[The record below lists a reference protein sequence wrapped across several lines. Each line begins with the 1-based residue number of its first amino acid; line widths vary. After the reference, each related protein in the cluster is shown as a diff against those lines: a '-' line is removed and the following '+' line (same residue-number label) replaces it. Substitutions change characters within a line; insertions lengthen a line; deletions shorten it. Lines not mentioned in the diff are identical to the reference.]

1 MVDQFGGG
9 LGNGLNADSPFP
21 SGRVF
26 LRKTMEAMVRQKKP
40 ADPEMEELTLEPL
53 PSASLF
59 GEIQETIP
67 PIKSN
72 SYKDSE
78 LEDPVEDF
86 DLEGEEIELG
96 MEERED
102 LGAEQLLQ
110 EEIPF
115 QPQDITWEYLKGL
128 EKIALLTPEQ
138 EVELA
143 KRIKEGERQ
152 IKLFEAR
159 ANRLKAQLHPAPAP
173 KGSGKRSQRSAQA
186 GQRKGQK
193 RAKLTPKEIKA
204 KTLQYKKV
212 LAQYQQAVAETQ
224 KAKNELIQANLRLV
238 VSIAKRYAN
247 RGLSF
252 LDLIQ
257 EGNLGLMQALVKFD
271 YTKGYKFSTYASWW
285 IRAAILRAFAEKSR
299 TIRIPNYLFEIK
311 GKLMKSF
318 KSLMKKL
325 GREPTSLELSR
336 DSGIPIHDVEKIL
349 NLTEEPISLDMPI
362 GEEDST
368 LEDLIADEKSL
379 SPSDS
384 LLEKDMIYHTRK
396 LLSGLSPREEKILRL
411 RFGIGEDGE
420 CTLEEIGRQFGLSRE
435 RIRQIEAK
443 AIERLRDPSRHKEIR
458 EYFE

>member
-1 MVDQFGGG
+1 VK
-9 LGNGLNADSPFP
+9 NN
-21 SGRVF
+21 
-26 LRKTMEAMVRQKKP
+26 KTTIKKGE
-40 ADPEMEELTLEPL
+40 DLTLEPVQ
-53 PSASLF
+53 SSSLF
-59 GEIQETIP
+59 AEPPSSIP
-67 PIKSN
+67 PIQSTPFIE
-72 SYKDSE
+72 SE
-78 LEDPVEDF
+78 VEQTIEDF
-86 DLEGEEIELG
+86 ELQPDEAELVVEEEEEISTEPVP
-96 MEERED
+96 
-102 LGAEQLLQ
+102 Q
-110 EEIPF
+110 EEIIF

-128 EKIALLTPEQ
+128 EKISLLTPEK
-138 EVELA
+138 EVQLA

-152 IKLFEAR
+152 VRILETKT
-159 ANRLKAQLHPAPAP
+159 NRLRTQLYPTAGP
-173 KGSGKRSQRSAQA
+173 KNGGKRTHTQQGYKS
-186 GQRKGQK
+186 KGKNGRNGKKSKHFPSEVRQK
-193 RAKLTPKEIKA
+193 NLLYKQTSNQYRLALLD
-204 KTLQYKKV
+204 LQ
-212 LAQYQQAVAETQ
+212 Q
-224 KAKNELIQANLRLV
+224 AKNELIQANLRLV

-257 EGNLGLMQALVKFD
+257 EGNLGLIQAMVKFD
-271 YTKGYKFSTYASWW
+271 YTKGFKFSTYASWW

-318 KSLMKKL
+318 KDLVKKL
-325 GREPTSLELSR
+325 GREPTSQELSK
-336 DSGIPIHDVEKIL
+336 DSGIPLHDVEKIL
-349 NLTEEPISLDMPI
+349 NLIEEPISLDMTI

-368 LEDLIADEKSL
+368 LEDLIPDEKGL

-384 LLEKDMIYHTRK
+384 LLEKDLTHQIQK

-443 AIERLRDPSRHKEIR
+443 ALDRLRDPKRYKEIK

>member
-1 MVDQFGGG
+1 MK
-9 LGNGLNADSPFP
+9 NN
-21 SGRVF
+21 
-26 LRKTMEAMVRQKKP
+26 KTTSKKG
-40 ADPEMEELTLEPL
+40 EELTLEPVQ
-53 PSASLF
+53 SSSLF
-59 GEIQETIP
+59 AEPPTSIP
-67 PIKSN
+67 PIQSAPFVEG
-72 SYKDSE
+72 E
-78 LEDPVEDF
+78 LEETVEDF
-86 DLEGEEIELG
+86 DLQSEEAEIVTEEGEEIS
-96 MEERED
+96 REPVP
-102 LGAEQLLQ
+102 E
-110 EEIPF
+110 EEIIF

-128 EKIALLTPEQ
+128 EKISLLTPEK

-152 IKLFEAR
+152 VKILETKI
-159 ANRLKAQLHPAPAP
+159 NRLKVQLYPAPSP
-173 KGSGKRSQRSAQA
+173 KNGGRRAITNGRDKFKGKN
-186 GQRKGQK
+186 GKNGK
-193 RAKLTPKEIKA
+193 KLKSISSEMKEKN
-204 KTLQYKKV
+204 LLYRRM
-212 LAQYQQAVAETQ
+212 LNQYQREVLNLQQ
-224 KAKNELIQANLRLV
+224 AKNELIQANLRLV

-257 EGNLGLMQALVKFD
+257 EGNLGLIQAMVKFD
-271 YTKGYKFSTYASWW
+271 YTKGFKFSTYASWW

-318 KSLMKKL
+318 KDLVKKL
-325 GREPTSLELSR
+325 GREPTSQELSK
-336 DSGIPIHDVEKIL
+336 DSGIPLHDVEKIL
-349 NLTEEPISLDMPI
+349 NLIEEPISLDMTI

-368 LEDLIADEKSL
+368 LEDLIPDEKSL

-384 LLEKDMIYHTRK
+384 LLEKDLTHQIQK

-420 CTLEEIGRQFGLSRE
+420 RTLEEIGRQFGLSRE

-443 AIERLRDPSRHKEIR
+443 ALDRLRDPKRYKEVR

>member
-1 MVDQFGGG
+1 MT
-9 LGNGLNADSPFP
+9 S
-21 SGRVF
+21 
-26 LRKTMEAMVRQKKP
+26 VRQNKKV
-40 ADPEMEELTLEPL
+40 EKELEELNLAPL
-53 PSASLF
+53 DTSGFISDSANANAPV
-59 GEIQETIP
+59 P
-67 PIKSN
+67 PPTFKA
-72 SYKDSE
+72 E
-78 LEDPVEDF
+78 
-86 DLEGEEIELG
+86 EGEEELEILG
-96 MEERED
+96 LEEEEGERVE
-102 LGAEQLLQ
+102 AEQAL
-110 EEIPF
+110 EEETVF
-115 QPQDITWEYLKGL
+115 HPQDITWEYLKGL
-128 EKIALLTPEQ
+128 EKISLLTPEK

-152 IKLFEAR
+152 VKLLEMKTS
-159 ANRLKAQLHPAPAP
+159 RLKAQLYPASGSKSGSKRPHNGNRAGY
-173 KGSGKRSQRSAQA
+173 KGKGKNGKKSKANPSEGRE
-186 GQRKGQK
+186 
-193 RAKLTPKEIKA
+193 RALV
-204 KTLQYKKV
+204 YKKA
-212 LAQYQQAVAETQ
+212 LNQYQEAVFATQ
-224 KAKNELIQANLRLV
+224 RAKNELIQANLRLV
-238 VSIAKRYAN
+238 VSIAKRYTN

-318 KSLMKKL
+318 KALMKKL
-325 GREPTSLELSR
+325 GREPTSQELSK
-336 DSGIPIHDVEKIL
+336 DSGIPLHDVEKIL

-384 LLEKDMIYHTRK
+384 LLEKDLIHHTRK

-443 AIERLRDPSRHKEIR
+443 AIERLRDPNRHREIR

>member
-1 MVDQFGGG
+1 MFQEER
-9 LGNGLNADSPFP
+9 GNVPVKNN
-21 SGRVF
+21 
-26 LRKTMEAMVRQKKP
+26 KTTNKKGEDL
-40 ADPEMEELTLEPL
+40 ALEPVQ
-53 PSASLF
+53 SSTLF
-59 GEIQETIP
+59 AEPPTSIP
-67 PIKSN
+67 PIQSA
-72 SYKDSE
+72 SYVEGE
-78 LEDPVEDF
+78 LEETIEDF
-86 DLEGEEIELG
+86 DLQPDEAELAAEGGEEVS
-96 MEERED
+96 
-102 LGAEQLLQ
+102 AEPAAH
-110 EEIPF
+110 EEIIF

-128 EKIALLTPEQ
+128 EKISLLTPEK

-152 IKLFEAR
+152 VKILETKS
-159 ANRLKAQLHPAPAP
+159 NRLKAKLYPPSAP
-173 KGSGKRSQRSAQA
+173 KNGGRRIHPNARQGYKFKGKNGKNGKKS
-186 GQRKGQK
+186 KP
-193 RAKLTPKEIKA
+193 TPSEIRGKNLLYKE
-204 KTLQYKKV
+204 TLN
-212 LAQYQQAVAETQ
+212 QYQRAILDLQR
-224 KAKNELIQANLRLV
+224 AKNELIQANLRLV

-257 EGNLGLMQALVKFD
+257 EGNLGLIQAMVKFD
-271 YTKGYKFSTYASWW
+271 YTKGFKFSTYASWW

-318 KSLMKKL
+318 KDLVKKL
-325 GREPTSLELSR
+325 GREPTSQELSKE
-336 DSGIPIHDVEKIL
+336 SGIPLHDVEKIL
-349 NLTEEPISLDMPI
+349 NLIEEPISLDMSI

-368 LEDLIADEKSL
+368 LEDLIPDDKGL

-384 LLEKDMIYHTRK
+384 LLEKDLTHQIQK

-443 AIERLRDPSRHKEIR
+443 ALDRLRDPKRYREIK

>member
-1 MVDQFGGG
+1 VK
-9 LGNGLNADSPFP
+9 NNKA
-21 SGRVF
+21 
-26 LRKTMEAMVRQKKP
+26 TNKKGE
-40 ADPEMEELTLEPL
+40 DLTLEPVQ
-53 PSASLF
+53 SSSLF
-59 GEIQETIP
+59 AEPLTSIPAIQSP
-67 PIKSN
+67 PFPEV
-72 SYKDSE
+72 E
-78 LEDPVEDF
+78 LEETVEDL
-86 DLEGEEIELG
+86 DLQEDEAELVVEEGDEIHA
-96 MEERED
+96 D
-102 LGAEQLLQ
+102 QIPQ
-110 EEIPF
+110 EEIIF

-128 EKIALLTPEQ
+128 EKISLLTPEK

-152 IKLFEAR
+152 VKILENKT
-159 ANRLKAQLHPAPAP
+159 NRLKTQLHSFSSP
-173 KGSGKRSQRSAQA
+173 KNGGKRTNHNTRQ
-186 GQRKGQK
+186 GYKLKGKNGKKPKPTPSEK
-193 RAKLTPKEIKA
+193 REKN
-204 KTLQYKKV
+204 LQYKKM
-212 LAQYQQAVAETQ
+212 LNQYQQAAFDVQ
-224 KAKNELIQANLRLV
+224 RAKNELIQANLRLV

-257 EGNLGLMQALVKFD
+257 EGNLGLIQAMVKFD
-271 YTKGYKFSTYASWW
+271 YTKGFKFSTYASWW

-318 KSLMKKL
+318 KDLVKKL
-325 GREPTSLELSR
+325 GREPTSQELSK
-336 DSGIPIHDVEKIL
+336 DSGIPLNDVEKIL
-349 NLTEEPISLDMPI
+349 NLIEEPISLDMSI

-368 LEDLIADEKSL
+368 LEDLIPDEKSL

-384 LLEKDMIYHTRK
+384 LLEKDLTLQIRK

-443 AIERLRDPSRHKEIR
+443 ALERLREPKRYKEIK

>member
-1 MVDQFGGG
+1 MEG
-9 LGNGLNADSPFP
+9 
-21 SGRVF
+21 VF
-26 LRKTMEAMVRQKKP
+26 CSKQKGVISVKNNK
-40 ADPEMEELTLEPL
+40 ATAKKGEELSLETVQ
-53 PSASLF
+53 SSSLF
-59 GEIQETIP
+59 AEPPISIP
-67 PIKSN
+67 PIQSAA
-72 SYKDSE
+72 YTEGGSE
-78 LEDPVEDF
+78 ETVEDF
-86 DLEGEEIELG
+86 ELQPEEAELVAEEGDEIAA
-96 MEERED
+96 D
-102 LGAEQLLQ
+102 QVQQ
-110 EEIPF
+110 EEVIF

-128 EKIALLTPEQ
+128 EKISLLTPEK

-143 KRIKEGERQ
+143 KRIKEDERQ
-152 IKLFEAR
+152 VKILEAKT
-159 ANRLKAQLHPAPAP
+159 NRLKAQLHPALGP
-173 KGSGKRSQRSAQA
+173 KNGGKRTNTRQVYKLK
-186 GQRKGQK
+186 RKNGNNGK
-193 RAKLTPKEIKA
+193 KSKLTPSEMREKN
-204 KTLQYKKV
+204 LLYKKM
-212 LAQYQQAVAETQ
+212 LNRYQQTLFDLQ
-224 KAKNELIQANLRLV
+224 QAKNELTQANLRLV

-257 EGNLGLMQALVKFD
+257 EGNLGLIQAMVKFD
-271 YTKGYKFSTYASWW
+271 YTKGFKFSTYASWW

-318 KSLMKKL
+318 KDLVKKL
-325 GREPTSLELSR
+325 GREPTPQELSK
-336 DSGIPIHDVEKIL
+336 DSGIPLHDVEKIL
-349 NLTEEPISLDMPI
+349 NLIEEPISLDMSI

-368 LEDLIADEKSL
+368 LEDLIPDDKSL

-384 LLEKDMIYHTRK
+384 LLEKDLTHQIRK

-443 AIERLRDPSRHKEIR
+443 ALERLRDPKRYKEIK

>member
-1 MVDQFGGG
+1 MISVKQNKPPG
-9 LGNGLNADSPFP
+9 
-21 SGRVF
+21 
-26 LRKTMEAMVRQKKP
+26 KK
-40 ADPEMEELTLEPL
+40 EESLTLQAVPA
-53 PSASLF
+53 SSLF
-59 GEIQETIP
+59 HEKSEIP
-67 PIKSN
+67 PIRTISSN
-72 SYKDSE
+72 GDEVEDSLEEFE
-78 LEDPVEDF
+78 LETE
-86 DLEGEEIELG
+86 EEIG
-96 MEERED
+96 TEEE
-102 LGAEQLLQ
+102 EEVQVEKNIQ
-110 EEIPF
+110 EEVPY
-115 QPQDITWEYLKGL
+115 QPQDITLEYLKSL
-128 EKIALLTPEQ
+128 EKISLLTPEK

-152 IKLFEAR
+152 VKLLETR
-159 ANRLKAQLHPAPAP
+159 TNRLKAKMYSPVP
-173 KGSGKRSQRSAQA
+173 KNGNKKPSNGNKQAHRAKGKN
-186 GQRKGQK
+186 GKK
-193 RAKLTPKEIKA
+193 PKLTPAEKREQ
-204 KTLQYKKV
+204 TLRYKKV
-212 LAQYQQAVAETQ
+212 FNQYQQAILETQ
-224 KAKNELIQANLRLV
+224 RAKNELIQANLRLV

-257 EGNLGLMQALVKFD
+257 EGNLGLMQAMTKFD

-318 KSLMKKL
+318 KDLVKKL
-325 GREPTSLELSR
+325 GREPTSQELSK
-336 DSGIPIHDVEKIL
+336 DSGIPLHDVDKIL
-349 NLTEEPISLDMPI
+349 NLIEEPISLDMPI

-368 LEDLIADEKSL
+368 LEDLIPDDKGL

-384 LLEKDMIYHTRK
+384 LLEKDLVNQLRK

-411 RFGIGEDGE
+411 RFGIGGDGE

-443 AIERLRDPSRHKEIR
+443 ALERLRDPNRYKEIR

>member
-1 MVDQFGGG
+1 MK
-9 LGNGLNADSPFP
+9 NNKAS
-21 SGRVF
+21 S
-26 LRKTMEAMVRQKKP
+26 KKGE
-40 ADPEMEELTLEPL
+40 DLTLEPVQ
-53 PSASLF
+53 SSSLF
-59 GEIQETIP
+59 AEASTSIPSIQSP
-67 PIKSN
+67 PFVEN
-72 SYKDSE
+72 E
-78 LEDPVEDF
+78 LEETVEDF
-86 DLEGEEIELG
+86 NLQPEEAELVTEEGEEISPEPVP
-96 MEERED
+96 E
-102 LGAEQLLQ
+102 
-110 EEIPF
+110 EEIIF

-128 EKIALLTPEQ
+128 EKIALLTPEK

-152 IKLFEAR
+152 VKILETKI
-159 ANRLKAQLHPAPAP
+159 NRLKVQLYPVPSP
-173 KGSGKRSQRSAQA
+173 KNGSRRTITNGRQGDKSRGKNGKNGKKSKSISSETRE
-186 GQRKGQK
+186 KNLLYK
-193 RAKLTPKEIKA
+193 RMLS
-204 KTLQYKKV
+204 
-212 LAQYQQAVAETQ
+212 QYQQELLNLQ
-224 KAKNELIQANLRLV
+224 QAKNELIQANLRLV

-257 EGNLGLMQALVKFD
+257 EGNLGLIQAMVKFD
-271 YTKGYKFSTYASWW
+271 YTKGFKFSTYASWW

-318 KSLMKKL
+318 KDLVKKL
-325 GREPTSLELSR
+325 GREPTPQELSK
-336 DSGIPIHDVEKIL
+336 DSGILLHDVEKIL
-349 NLTEEPISLDMPI
+349 NLIEEPISLDMTI

-368 LEDLIADEKSL
+368 LEDLIPDEKSL

-384 LLEKDMIYHTRK
+384 LLEKDLTHQIQK

-420 CTLEEIGRQFGLSRE
+420 RTLEEIGRQFGLSRE

-443 AIERLRDPSRHKEIR
+443 ALDRLRDPKRYKEVR

>member
-1 MVDQFGGG
+1 M
-9 LGNGLNADSPFP
+9 
-21 SGRVF
+21 F
-26 LRKTMEAMVRQKKP
+26 LKERGKTPVKNNKTTSKKGE
-40 ADPEMEELTLEPL
+40 DLSLEPVQ
-53 PSASLF
+53 SSSLF
-59 GEIQETIP
+59 AEPPSSIP
-67 PIKSN
+67 PIQPTQYIEN
-72 SYKDSE
+72 E
-78 LEDPVEDF
+78 LVET
-86 DLEGEEIELG
+86 I
-96 MEERED
+96 ED
-102 LGAEQLLQ
+102 LDLQPDEAELAVEEEEEVPSEPVPQ
-110 EEIPF
+110 EEIIF

-128 EKIALLTPEQ
+128 EKISLLTPEK
-138 EVELA
+138 EVQLA

-152 IKLFEAR
+152 VRILETKT
-159 ANRLKAQLHPAPAP
+159 NRLRTQLFPPAGP
-173 KGSGKRSQRSAQA
+173 KNGGKRNHTQQGYKS
-186 GQRKGQK
+186 KGKNGKNGKKSKQVPLETRQK
-193 RAKLTPKEIKA
+193 NLLYKQTANQYRRALLD
-204 KTLQYKKV
+204 LQ
-212 LAQYQQAVAETQ
+212 Q
-224 KAKNELIQANLRLV
+224 AKNELIQANLRLV

-257 EGNLGLMQALVKFD
+257 EGNLGLIQAMVKFD
-271 YTKGYKFSTYASWW
+271 YTKGFKFSTYASWW

-318 KSLMKKL
+318 KDLVKKL
-325 GREPTSLELSR
+325 GREPTSQELSK
-336 DSGIPIHDVEKIL
+336 DSGIPLHDVEKIL
-349 NLTEEPISLDMPI
+349 NLIEEPISLDMTI

-368 LEDLIADEKSL
+368 LEDLIPDEKGL

-384 LLEKDMIYHTRK
+384 LLEKDLTHQIQK

-443 AIERLRDPSRHKEIR
+443 ALDRLRDPKRYKEIK

>member
-1 MVDQFGGG
+1 MEGVFYIEERGMISVKQNKT
-9 LGNGLNADSPFP
+9 NG
-21 SGRVF
+21 
-26 LRKTMEAMVRQKKP
+26 KKG
-40 ADPEMEELTLEPL
+40 ETLTLQAVPA
-53 PSASLF
+53 SSLF
-59 GEIQETIP
+59 HEKSDIP
-67 PIKSN
+67 PIRTISSN
-72 SYKDSE
+72 GDEIEESLEEFE
-78 LEDPVEDF
+78 LETE
-86 DLEGEEIELG
+86 EEIG
-96 MEERED
+96 TEEE
-102 LGAEQLLQ
+102 EEVQVEKNIQ
-110 EEIPF
+110 EEVPY
-115 QPQDITWEYLKGL
+115 QPQDITLEYLKSL
-128 EKIALLTPEQ
+128 EKISLLTPEK

-152 IKLFEAR
+152 VKLLETKT
-159 ANRLKAQLHPAPAP
+159 NRLKAKQYSPVP
-173 KGSGKRSQRSAQA
+173 KNGKRPHN
-186 GQRKGQK
+186 GHKGLK
-193 RAKLTPKEIKA
+193 AKGKNGKKPKLTPSEKREQ
-204 KTLQYKKV
+204 TLLYKKV
-212 LAQYQQAVAETQ
+212 FNQYQQAVLETQ
-224 KAKNELIQANLRLV
+224 QAKNELIQANLRLV

-257 EGNLGLMQALVKFD
+257 EGNLGLMQAMAKFD

-318 KSLMKKL
+318 KDLVKKL
-325 GREPTSLELSR
+325 GREPTSQELSK
-336 DSGIPIHDVEKIL
+336 DSGISLHDVDKIL
-349 NLTEEPISLDMPI
+349 NLIEEPISLDMPI

-368 LEDLIADEKSL
+368 LEDLIPDDKGL

-384 LLEKDMIYHTRK
+384 LLEKDLINQLRK

-411 RFGIGEDGE
+411 RFGIGGDGE

-443 AIERLRDPSRHKEIR
+443 ALERLRDPNRYKEIR

>member
-1 MVDQFGGG
+1 VK
-9 LGNGLNADSPFP
+9 NN
-21 SGRVF
+21 
-26 LRKTMEAMVRQKKP
+26 KTTSKKGE
-40 ADPEMEELTLEPL
+40 DLTLEPVQ
-53 PSASLF
+53 SSSLF
-59 GEIQETIP
+59 AEPPSSIP
-67 PIKSN
+67 PIQSTP
-72 SYKDSE
+72 YIESE
-78 LEDPVEDF
+78 LVETIEDF
-86 DLEGEEIELG
+86 DLQPDETELGVEEEEEISTEPVP
-96 MEERED
+96 
-102 LGAEQLLQ
+102 Q
-110 EEIPF
+110 EEIIF

-128 EKIALLTPEQ
+128 EKISLLTPEK
-138 EVELA
+138 EVQLA

-152 IKLFEAR
+152 VRILETKT
-159 ANRLKAQLHPAPAP
+159 NRLRTQLYPPAGP
-173 KGSGKRSQRSAQA
+173 KNGGKRTHAQQ
-186 GQRKGQK
+186 GYKSKGKNGKNGKKSKHASSETKQK
-193 RAKLTPKEIKA
+193 NLLYKQTSNQYRQALLD
-204 KTLQYKKV
+204 LQ
-212 LAQYQQAVAETQ
+212 Q
-224 KAKNELIQANLRLV
+224 AKNELIQANLRLV

-257 EGNLGLMQALVKFD
+257 EGNLGLIQAMVKFD
-271 YTKGYKFSTYASWW
+271 YTKGFKFSTYASWW

-318 KSLMKKL
+318 KDLVKKL
-325 GREPTSLELSR
+325 GREPTSQELSK
-336 DSGIPIHDVEKIL
+336 DSGIPLNDVEKIL
-349 NLTEEPISLDMPI
+349 NLIEEPISLDMTI

-368 LEDLIADEKSL
+368 LEDLIPDEKGL

-384 LLEKDMIYHTRK
+384 LLEKDLTHQIQK

-443 AIERLRDPSRHKEIR
+443 ALDRLRDPKRYKEIK

>member
-1 MVDQFGGG
+1 
-9 LGNGLNADSPFP
+9 
-21 SGRVF
+21 
-26 LRKTMEAMVRQKKP
+26 MEGFFFKQRLEAKVKQKKP
-40 ADPEMEELTLEPL
+40 TENEMEDLTLEPL
-53 PSASLF
+53 PSSSLF
-59 GEIQETIP
+59 GEAANPIP
-67 PIKSN
+67 PIKSAA
-72 SYKDSE
+72 YGEGEIDEPIEDFE
-78 LEDPVEDF
+78 LEA
-86 DLEGEEIELG
+86 EEAELG
-96 MEERED
+96 IEEREE
-102 LGAEQLLQ
+102 LEPEQLLQ

-115 QPQDITWEYLKGL
+115 HPQDITWEYLKGL
-128 EKIALLTPEQ
+128 EKISLLTPDQ
-138 EVELA
+138 EVDLA

-152 IKLFEAR
+152 IKLLETR
-159 ANRLKAQLHPAPAP
+159 TGRLKAQLYPSPVA
-173 KGSGKRSQRSAQA
+173 KGVVKRSRN
-186 GQRKGQK
+186 GGRNGQK
-193 RAKLTPKEIKA
+193 KGLKKSKPTSLEMKER
-204 KTLQYKKV
+204 TLHYKKA
-212 LAQYQQAVAETQ
+212 LTQYQQAILETQ

-325 GREPTSLELSR
+325 GREPTSQELSK
-336 DSGIPIHDVEKIL
+336 DSGIPLHDVEKIL

-384 LLEKDMIYHTRK
+384 LLEKDLIYHTRK
-396 LLSGLSPREEKILRL
+396 LLAGLSPREEKILRL

-443 AIERLRDPSRHKEIR
+443 AIERLRDPNRHKEIR

>member
-1 MVDQFGGG
+1 MK
-9 LGNGLNADSPFP
+9 NS
-21 SGRVF
+21 
-26 LRKTMEAMVRQKKP
+26 KTTSKKGE
-40 ADPEMEELTLEPL
+40 DLTLEPVQ
-53 PSASLF
+53 SSSLF
-59 GEIQETIP
+59 AEPPTSIP
-67 PIKSN
+67 PIQSA
-72 SYKDSE
+72 SYVESE
-78 LEDPVEDF
+78 IEETIEDF
-86 DLEGEEIELG
+86 ELPTEEAELAVEEEDEVSADQAPTEEI
-96 MEERED
+96 
-102 LGAEQLLQ
+102 
-110 EEIPF
+110 IF

-128 EKIALLTPEQ
+128 EKISLLTPEK

-152 IKLFEAR
+152 VKIFEIKT
-159 ANRLKAQLHPAPAP
+159 NRLKAQLYPPSSP
-173 KGSGKRSQRSAQA
+173 KNGGKRTHTNTRQGYKLKGKNGKNGKKSKSASSEM
-186 GQRKGQK
+186 
-193 RAKLTPKEIKA
+193 KEKN
-204 KTLQYKKV
+204 LLYKKM
-212 LAQYQQAVAETQ
+212 LNRYQQALLELQ
-224 KAKNELIQANLRLV
+224 QAKNELTQANLRLV

-257 EGNLGLMQALVKFD
+257 EGNLGLIQAMVKFD
-271 YTKGYKFSTYASWW
+271 YTKGFKFSTYASWW

-318 KSLMKKL
+318 KDQVKKL
-325 GREPTSLELSR
+325 GREPTSQELSK
-336 DSGIPIHDVEKIL
+336 DSGIPLHDVEKIL
-349 NLTEEPISLDMPI
+349 NLIEEPISLDMSI

-368 LEDLIADEKSL
+368 LEDLIPDDKSL

-384 LLEKDMIYHTRK
+384 LLEKDLTHQIQK

-443 AIERLRDPSRHKEIR
+443 ALDRLRDPKRYKEVK

>member
-1 MVDQFGGG
+1 M
-9 LGNGLNADSPFP
+9 
-21 SGRVF
+21 
-26 LRKTMEAMVRQKKP
+26 
-40 ADPEMEELTLEPL
+40 TLEPVQ
-53 PSASLF
+53 SSTLF
-59 GEIQETIP
+59 AESPTSIP
-67 PIKSN
+67 PIQSA
-72 SYKDSE
+72 SYAEGE
-78 LEDPVEDF
+78 LEDTIENF
-86 DLEGEEIELG
+86 DLQPDEAELVAEASEEVSAEPVPHEEI
-96 MEERED
+96 
-102 LGAEQLLQ
+102 
-110 EEIPF
+110 IF

-128 EKIALLTPEQ
+128 EKISLLTPEK

-152 IKLFEAR
+152 VKILETET
-159 ANRLKAQLHPAPAP
+159 NRLKAQLYLPTASKNGGRRIQTRQRYKF
-173 KGSGKRSQRSAQA
+173 KGKNGKNGKKS
-186 GQRKGQK
+186 KP
-193 RAKLTPKEIKA
+193 TPSEIRGKNLLYKE
-204 KTLQYKKV
+204 TLN
-212 LAQYQQAVAETQ
+212 QYQRALLDLQR
-224 KAKNELIQANLRLV
+224 AKNELIQANLRLV

-257 EGNLGLMQALVKFD
+257 EGNLGLIQAMVKFD

-318 KSLMKKL
+318 KALMKKL
-325 GREPTSLELSR
+325 GREPTSQELSK
-336 DSGIPIHDVEKIL
+336 DSGIPLHDVEKIL

-384 LLEKDMIYHTRK
+384 LLEKDLVRHTRK
-396 LLSGLSPREEKILRL
+396 MLAGLSPREEKILRL

-443 AIERLRDPSRHKEIR
+443 AIERLQDPSRHKEIR
-458 EYFE
+458 EYLG

>member
-1 MVDQFGGG
+1 MK
-9 LGNGLNADSPFP
+9 NS
-21 SGRVF
+21 
-26 LRKTMEAMVRQKKP
+26 KTTSKKGE
-40 ADPEMEELTLEPL
+40 DLTLEPVQ
-53 PSASLF
+53 SSSLF
-59 GEIQETIP
+59 AEPPTSIP
-67 PIKSN
+67 PIQSA
-72 SYKDSE
+72 SYVESE
-78 LEDPVEDF
+78 IEETIEDF
-86 DLEGEEIELG
+86 ELPTEEAELAVEEEDEVSADQAPTEEI
-96 MEERED
+96 
-102 LGAEQLLQ
+102 
-110 EEIPF
+110 IF

-128 EKIALLTPEQ
+128 EKISLLTPEK

-152 IKLFEAR
+152 VKIFETKT
-159 ANRLKAQLHPAPAP
+159 NRLKAQLYPPSSP
-173 KGSGKRSQRSAQA
+173 KNGGKRTHTNTRQGYKLKGKNGKNGKKSKSASSEM
-186 GQRKGQK
+186 
-193 RAKLTPKEIKA
+193 KEKN
-204 KTLQYKKV
+204 LLYKKM
-212 LAQYQQAVAETQ
+212 LNQYQQALLELQ
-224 KAKNELIQANLRLV
+224 QAKNELTQANLRLV

-257 EGNLGLMQALVKFD
+257 EGNLGLIQAMVKFD
-271 YTKGYKFSTYASWW
+271 YTKGFKFSTYASWW

-318 KSLMKKL
+318 KDQVKKL
-325 GREPTSLELSR
+325 GREPTSQELSK
-336 DSGIPIHDVEKIL
+336 DSGIPLHDVEKIL
-349 NLTEEPISLDMPI
+349 NLIEEPISLDMSI

-368 LEDLIADEKSL
+368 LEDLIPDDKSL

-384 LLEKDMIYHTRK
+384 LLEKDLTHQIQK

-443 AIERLRDPSRHKEIR
+443 ALDRLRDPKRYKEVK

>member
-1 MVDQFGGG
+1 VK
-9 LGNGLNADSPFP
+9 NNKAS
-21 SGRVF
+21 S
-26 LRKTMEAMVRQKKP
+26 KKGE
-40 ADPEMEELTLEPL
+40 DLTLEPVQ
-53 PSASLF
+53 SSTLF
-59 GEIQETIP
+59 AEPPAPIP
-67 PIKSN
+67 PIQSA
-72 SYKDSE
+72 SYAEGE
-78 LEDPVEDF
+78 LEETMEDF
-86 DLEGEEIELG
+86 ELQPEEAELVEEGEEITPEPVP
-96 MEERED
+96 
-102 LGAEQLLQ
+102 Q
-110 EEIPF
+110 EEIVF

-128 EKIALLTPEQ
+128 EKISLLTPEK

-152 IKLFEAR
+152 VRILESKV
-159 ANRLKAQLHPAPAP
+159 NRLKAQLYSPSAP
-173 KGSGKRSQRSAQA
+173 KNGGKRIHARQNYRS
-186 GQRKGQK
+186 KGK
-193 RAKLTPKEIKA
+193 NGKNGKGSKSTAAETRGKNLIYKA
-204 KTLQYKKV
+204 TLN
-212 LAQYQQAVAETQ
+212 QYQRALLDLQR
-224 KAKNELIQANLRLV
+224 AKNELIQANLRLV

-257 EGNLGLMQALVKFD
+257 EGNLGLIQAMVKFD
-271 YTKGYKFSTYASWW
+271 YTKGFKFSTYASWW

-318 KSLMKKL
+318 KDLVKKL
-325 GREPTSLELSR
+325 GREPTSQELSKE
-336 DSGIPIHDVEKIL
+336 SGIPLHDVEKIL
-349 NLTEEPISLDMPI
+349 NLIEEPISLDMSI

-368 LEDLIADEKSL
+368 LEDLIPDEKGL

-384 LLEKDMIYHTRK
+384 LLEKDLTHQIQK

-443 AIERLRDPSRHKEIR
+443 ALDRLRDPKRYKEIK

>member
-1 MVDQFGGG
+1 MKRNKIVE
-9 LGNGLNADSPFP
+9 
-21 SGRVF
+21 
-26 LRKTMEAMVRQKKP
+26 K
-40 ADPEMEELTLEPL
+40 EMEDLNIEVL
-53 PSASLF
+53 PTSSF
-59 GEIQETIP
+59 FEEIQSPIP
-67 PIKSN
+67 PIQPAPFG
-72 SYKDSE
+72 E
-78 LEDPVEDF
+78 
-86 DLEGEEIELG
+86 EEIEEPLEEFELEVAEENLT
-96 MEERED
+96 EERED
-102 LGAEQLLQ
+102 LEVEQKLL
-110 EEIPF
+110 EKETLF
-115 QPQDITWEYLKGL
+115 HPQDITWEYLKGL
-128 EKIALLTPEQ
+128 EKISLLTPEK

-152 IKLFEAR
+152 VRLFEIKTT
-159 ANRLKAQLHPAPAP
+159 RLKTQLYPPFSP
-173 KGSGKRSQRSAQA
+173 KNGKKKPQNGTRQHQ
-186 GQRKGQK
+186 GVKLKGK
-193 RAKLTPKEIKA
+193 NGKNGKKSKSNSSELKE
-204 KTLQYKKV
+204 KTLLYRKAVIQYH
-212 LAQYQQAVAETQ
+212 QAIQETQ
-224 KAKNELIQANLRLV
+224 RAKNELIQANLRLV

-325 GREPTSLELSR
+325 GREPTSLELSK
-336 DSGIPIHDVEKIL
+336 DSGIPLHDVEKIL
-349 NLTEEPISLDMPI
+349 NLTEEPISLDTPI

-368 LEDLIADEKSL
+368 LKDLIADEKSL
-379 SPSDS
+379 SPNDC
-384 LLEKDMIYHTRK
+384 LLEKDLTRHIRK
-396 LLSGLSPREEKILRL
+396 LLGGLSPREEKILKL

-443 AIERLRDPSRHKEIR
+443 ALERLRDPNRHKEIR